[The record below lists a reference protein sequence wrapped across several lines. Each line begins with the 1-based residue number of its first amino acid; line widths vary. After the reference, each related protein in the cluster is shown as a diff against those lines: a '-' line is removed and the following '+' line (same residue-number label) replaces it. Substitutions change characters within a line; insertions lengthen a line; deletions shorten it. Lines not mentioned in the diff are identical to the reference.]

1 MLTSMFT
8 SGRDT
13 YGNRLTEIT
22 CRSDIIRFAA
32 YATSVS
38 LHFEHF
44 NLQPSLRLSPY
55 VENIARHDA
64 CHAG

>member
-1 MLTSMFT
+1 MLTSIFT

-13 YGNRLTEIT
+13 YGNRLTEII

-32 YATSVS
+32 YASSVS

-55 VENIARHDA
+55 VESIARHNA
-64 CHAG
+64 CRFG